1 MIIND
6 GRGNERSGYGLF
18 KAGNRYRVVLGLD
31 SAQGREGL
39 TLGLSDEGGVGMTVC
54 DARGALWTGIAP
66 PGDPTTGL
74 PGAFRG
80 FLTRGADGVH
90 VMAGTTD
97 GK

>member
-6 GRGNERSGYGLF
+6 ERGNERSGYGLL
-18 KAGNRYRVVLGLD
+18 KVGDRYRVVLGLD

-39 TLGLSDEGGVGMTVC
+39 TLGLSDEAGVGMTVR
-54 DARGALWTGIAP
+54 DAKGAVWTGSAP
-66 PGDPTTGL
+66 PGDATTGL
-74 PGAFRG
+74 TEAFRG

-90 VMAGTTD
+90 VIAGSND